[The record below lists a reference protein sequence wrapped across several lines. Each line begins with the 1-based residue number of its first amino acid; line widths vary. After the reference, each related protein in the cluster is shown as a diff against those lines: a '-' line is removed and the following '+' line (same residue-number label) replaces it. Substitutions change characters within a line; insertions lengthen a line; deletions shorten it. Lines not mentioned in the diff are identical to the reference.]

1 MKHSTIF
8 AACFSR
14 IFVLPFAKEK
24 SFMEKIPT
32 TAIPDVI
39 CKCKREISLA
49 ILQKKNKL
57 RRKC

>member
-8 AACFSR
+8 AACFSQ

-49 ILQKKNKL
+49 ILQKKTN
-57 RRKC
+57 